1 MCKKVQTRFQKVQP
15 RFDSIP
21 PRSNLAAGS
30 TEASNE
36 VTQTKMLLQKK
47 KSLSVS
53 GKIHF
58 VTKTEPVSFGKKETF
73 LLPAHSVKKTRR
85 ARTAPS
91 SPTLPGAPKTR
102 PWPINRGQLAKVSI
116 QSYKRLHLCST
127 LRESR
132 RFIKVTVNQKRNGN
146 LKCKLKKKVNKM
158 KLSSACSAS
167 VVFFLVKK
175 YTVHQ
180 IKFGGFT

>member
-1 MCKKVQTRFQKVQP
+1 MRKNVQTRFQNVQP

-36 VTQTKMLLQKK
+36 VTQTKMLLKQNELECQRKNPLCNKITTHFLKNTFLASCTLQKK
-47 KSLSVS
+47 KR
-53 GKIHF
+53 
-58 VTKTEPVSFGKKETF
+58 KK
-73 LLPAHSVKKTRR
+73 

-91 SPTLPGAPKTR
+91 SPTLPGAQKTR
-102 PWPINRGQLAKVSI
+102 PWPINRGQLANVSI
-116 QSYKRLHLCST
+116 QSYKRLHICST

-146 LKCKLKKKVNKM
+146 LKCKLKKKGKQNEIV
-158 KLSSACSAS
+158 
-167 VVFFLVKK
+167 
-175 YTVHQ
+175 
-180 IKFGGFT
+180 